1 MKKTYYIL
9 ASLLILGSC
18 EKYTEDLNKDPNE
31 FITAPSELI
40 IGQAQLGWMQLATS
54 NSARYAGIFM
64 NQFTGEDRQY
74 VTVNQY
80 STTAADYDDTWDDA
94 LVDGIAQAQLAK
106 SLALEDGNQILAGIA
121 TICEAAIFGE
131 MTALFGDIPFSETNN
146 IDNTATPKFDS
157 QSDVLAGVQS
167 LLDDAISKV
176 GDSQASLY
184 SGNRLSS
191 EATWKE
197 IAYSLKARY
206 YLIAKDYQNA
216 LTNARKGINTPEK
229 SLQTRH
235 TTALNS
241 ENLYYQ
247 FMVDERDGYLGAT
260 DSYLVRIMSGLDERN
275 IETPGDSLRF
285 KHYFTPYSDGSG
297 HAPNTST
304 NGVFAETAP
313 MNIIS
318 FEEVMLI
325 EAEAANRVKD
335 NGDVS
340 AFNNVRKYLYE
351 KYFEEYK
358 DTTLKPEYSA
368 GEVNANF
375 TLKIT
380 ENPTNG
386 EVKVEIT
393 DNDTPEDTSDDS
405 VMITYTSTSETG
417 EGDSFT
423 YEICDDSET
432 PLCELVTVD
441 IPSGGFPKTVSESGS
456 TDLLK
461 EIIEE
466 KYICLI
472 GELQPFH
479 DIRRTNNILGIP
491 PKTGST
497 IPQRFIYP
505 QVEIDTNPNVPSPLP
520 TLFDK
525 TPVNK

>member
-9 ASLLILGSC
+9 ASLLMLGSC
-18 EKYTEDLNKDPNE
+18 EKYTEDLNTDPNE

-74 VTVNQY
+74 ITVNQY

-260 DSYLVRIMSGLDERN
+260 DSYLVRILSGLDERN

-318 FEEVMLI
+318 YREVKLI
-325 EAEAANRVKD
+325 EAESANRI
-335 NGDVS
+335 GDPGDLI
-340 AFNNVRKYLYE
+340 AFNEIRKDLERQYDGAS
-351 KYFEEYK
+351 F
-358 DTTLKPEYSA
+358 PESNSA
-368 GEVNANF
+368 
-375 TLKIT
+375 
-380 ENPTNG
+380 
-386 EVKVEIT
+386 
-393 DNDTPEDTSDDS
+393 
-405 VMITYTSTSETG
+405 
-417 EGDSFT
+417 
-423 YEICDDSET
+423 
-432 PLCELVTVD
+432 
-441 IPSGGFPKTVSESGS
+441 SGS